1 VPSRLSSL
9 DTSFLRVETPSAH
22 MHVAWRGRFRA
33 HATRPRPTLNALR
46 ASVASRVSRCRRFRQ
61 RLAYPPLGLGEP
73 YWMDDAR
80 FDIRAHVTSLVEGGG
95 PVTPRRFANL
105 CDASLSRPLE
115 RDRPLWQVQLAPQL
129 TDGSIGVLCK
139 MHHAMVDGKSALEL
153 ALLLLD
159 ATPDQEPE
167 PGADWE
173 PEPERGAA
181 RLALDSIAETA
192 AGPLRA
198 GRELARLS
206 RSPVRSSASV
216 AGTLRRAA
224 LAVSDDAL
232 RPAPASYVNAPI
244 GPRRTLL
251 SRSVPIDELLAAK
264 RRAGATL
271 NDACLA
277 AVAGAMRHLAR
288 NRGEEPEPLKA
299 MVPVSVRGAG
309 EDGALGNRISF
320 AFVDLPV
327 SSRFAASRVDQVR
340 AQTAAFKQ
348 ANRPAGTEMVLR
360 AAGWLPAPLQTQVA
374 RLAASPRV
382 YNLVVSNIPG
392 PRVAV
397 YMLGAELLEA
407 YPVVP
412 LSDGHA
418 LSVGVFTHGEQ
429 ACFGVYTDPEA
440 LPEAS
445 ELPALIRREV
455 RELAAPSLRAMRPRR
470 NGGRAGGAAERA
482 AVHGSEPGPGQA

>member
-1 VPSRLSSL
+1 MPTRLSSL

-22 MHVAWRGRFRA
+22 MHVAWRGRFRP
-33 HATRPRPTLNALR
+33 HGTRPRPTLDALR

-80 FDIRAHVTSLVEGGG
+80 FDIRAHVTSLSEVCG
-95 PVTPRRFANL
+95 PVTTRRFVNL

-115 RDRPLWQVQLAPQL
+115 RDRPLWQVQLAPEL

-159 ATPDQEPE
+159 ATPDQQPE
-167 PGADWE
+167 PSAEWQ
-173 PEPERGAA
+173 PEPERGTA

-206 RSPVRSSASV
+206 RSPVRSSASL
-216 AGTLRRAA
+216 AGTLRRTA

-251 SRSVPIDELLAAK
+251 TRSVPVDELVAAK
-264 RRAGATL
+264 QRAGATL

-277 AVAGAMRHLAR
+277 AVAGAMRHLALE
-288 NRGEEPEPLKA
+288 RGEDPEPLKA
-299 MVPVSVRGAG
+299 MVPVSLRAG
-309 EDGALGNRISF
+309 DGAPGNRISF

-327 SSRFAASRVDQVR
+327 SSRFAASRIERVR
-340 AQTAAFKQ
+340 VQTAAFKQ
-348 ANRPAGTEMVLR
+348 ANRPAGTEVVLK
-360 AAGWLPAPLQTQVA
+360 AAGWLPAPVQTQVA

-418 LSVGVFTHGEQ
+418 VSVGVFTHGAQ
-429 ACFGVYTDPEA
+429 ACFGIYTDPEA
-440 LPEAS
+440 LPEAAA
-445 ELPALIRREV
+445 LPAAIRREV
-455 RELAAPSLRAMRPRR
+455 RELAALSLRSMRPRR
-470 NGGRAGGAAERA
+470 NGGRAARPPAKA
-482 AVHGSEPGPGQA
+482 AVPRTDPGAGRG